1 MHLTPEDIQEIR
13 CQYSE
18 RLHSLV
24 DLALIYNSD
33 ARYLHKVVHY
43 EVRVNVPDAEGYVR
57 RPKRKYNKTV
67 LVAAEQTVT

>member
-13 CQYSE
+13 CQFSE

-24 DLALIYNSD
+24 DLALIYNTD

-43 EVRVNVPDAEGYVR
+43 EVRTNVPDAEGYVR
-57 RPKRKYNKTV
+57 RHKRKYNKTTV
-67 LVAAEQTVT
+67 VAANCLTT